1 MKCKAA
7 IIDDHVGIREGFR
20 AILNRIPY
28 IDKVAAFSDFKS
40 FQAEMKYEQFN
51 LLLLDINLKNENGL
65 EICKQLKNKEFEGKI
80 VIISSFTDPSFI
92 LNAHH
97 FEADGFIFKDA
108 ELNEIRLAIDTVVIN
123 NNRYFNYESLNI
135 IFNSIQKNNSKPELT
150 AIEMKVAIHICEGYT
165 TKQIASKLE
174 LGTATINTHRHRIW
188 KKLDIHKASELVT
201 YMISKGYYNSSLT

>member
-40 FQAEMKYEQFN
+40 FQAEMKYEQYN

-65 EICKQLKNKEFEGKI
+65 EICKQLKNKKFDGKI

-123 NNRYFNYESLNI
+123 DNRYFNYESLNI
-135 IFNSIQKNNSKPELT
+135 ILNSTQKSNSKPELT
-150 AIEMKVAIHICEGYT
+150 AIEMKVAIHICEGCT
-165 TKQIASKLE
+165 TKQIASKLG
-174 LGTATINTHRHRIW
+174 LGTATINTHRYRIW